1 MNNKRKLLDL
11 AFNGNDK
18 NAIQELTLDSGK
30 ILNERLSNLSPSEYE
45 VAISKLTNAEINDCL
60 DYLCKATGRV
70 RIDYST
76 WTNEQLEARLFELNN
91 KLIKR
96 EANR

>member
-1 MNNKRKLLDL
+1 MTDKRKLLDL
-11 AFNGNDK
+11 AFNSNDK
-18 NAIQELTLDSGK
+18 KAIKELTLDSGK

-45 VAISKLTNAEINDCL
+45 IAISKLTDVEINDCL

-76 WTNEQLEARLFELNN
+76 WTAEQLEERLFELEN
-91 KLIKR
+91 KLIDQ
-96 EANR
+96 